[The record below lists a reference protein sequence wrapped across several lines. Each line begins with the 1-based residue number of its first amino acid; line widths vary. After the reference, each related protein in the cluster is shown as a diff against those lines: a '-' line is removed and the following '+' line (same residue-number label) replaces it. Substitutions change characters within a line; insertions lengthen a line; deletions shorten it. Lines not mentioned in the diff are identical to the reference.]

1 MPRGGEE
8 DSEAV
13 PAGPLMSYLLL
24 RSPFLYLTLW
34 PEPKNLS
41 GKQGD
46 GRPVYHVGLL
56 P

>member
-8 DSEAV
+8 DSEAILQSPKCLTCSLEV
-13 PAGPLMSYLLL
+13 
-24 RSPFLYLTLW
+24 PFLYLTLW

-41 GKQGD
+41 SKQGD
-46 GRPVYHVGLL
+46 GRPVSHVGLL